1 MNKVQVMKG
10 SSFTSVKNSFEIMA
24 AKVCAIF
31 RGGERT
37 ERQERLRFREN
48 FPAKL
53 NAMHFL
59 KEE

>member
-1 MNKVQVMKG
+1 MKG

-24 AKVCAIF
+24 ANVCAIF

-53 NAMHFL
+53 NAMHF
-59 KEE
+59 

>member
-1 MNKVQVMKG
+1 MSINQVMKG
-10 SSFTSVKNSFEIMA
+10 SSFTSVNKKSFEIMA

-53 NAMHFL
+53 PQS
-59 KEE
+59 